1 MLRLYRAAA
10 GAHRHARAASDQLF
24 CLGPVGSSI
33 FLVSLL
39 VNIDHGL
46 IFTETYQVLS
56 GSMLYPDLLPLI
68 LRIHLMYVK

>member
-1 MLRLYRAAA
+1 MISQQVINCAGSRA
-10 GAHRHARAASDQLF
+10 GRRMCSSSDQLF

-68 LRIHLMYVK
+68 LRIHLM